1 MSLQDL
7 LNKTIKMTIY
17 IEGVFIQMKRKSI
30 KQIKDLF
37 TNNQISLALIK
48 ELKKDERKGV
58 QQLLVVYEKQQLK
71 EEMIKKQF
79 MKMKEFDDGFKDHE
93 MDYIVGVDEAG
104 RGPLAGPV
112 VAASVILPHDFTLL
126 GLTDSK
132 QLSEKER
139 LAYADYI
146 KEYAIDFHIEIVEHT
161 RIDEINILN
170 ATKQAM
176 RDSLLNLS
184 EKPKKA
190 LIDAVSL
197 TDLPFEVIS
206 IIKGDEKSLAIAAA
220 SVLAKVSRDKLMKDY
235 DELYPVYGFKQHK
248 GYGTQAHLNAI
259 EKYGVSPLHRQS
271 FGPVQKIINK

>member
-1 MSLQDL
+1 MFLQDL

-37 TNNQISLALIK
+37 TNNQINPALIK
-48 ELKKDERKGV
+48 ELKQDERKGV

>member
-37 TNNQISLALIK
+37 TNNQINPALIK
-48 ELKKDERKGV
+48 ELKQDERKGV

>member
-1 MSLQDL
+1 MFLQDL

-37 TNNQISLALIK
+37 TNNQINPALIK
-48 ELKKDERKGV
+48 ELKQDERKGV

-161 RIDEINILN
+161 RIDQINILN